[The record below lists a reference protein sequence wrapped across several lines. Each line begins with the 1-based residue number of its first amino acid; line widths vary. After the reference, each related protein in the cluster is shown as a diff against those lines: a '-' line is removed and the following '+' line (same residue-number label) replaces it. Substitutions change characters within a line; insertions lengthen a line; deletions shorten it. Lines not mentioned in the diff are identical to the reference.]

1 MKANKGIAMIS
12 LVIYVASFLVIT
24 TIVGTISTY
33 FYNNMDLVSTRA
45 GGSAEF
51 NKLNVYLLDK
61 IKDPELHS
69 VYATK
74 TSEGGPHDGMVVFFD
89 ELGNK
94 KDLIVKKGDL
104 IYLNDVVLATNVDEF
119 APKVE
124 EIEGKQVLSVLV
136 KLSGVTFTMQY
147 VIN

>member
-1 MKANKGIAMIS
+1 MKSNKGIAMTS
-12 LVIYVASFLVIT
+12 LVIYVTCFFVIT
-24 TIVGTISTY
+24 TLVGVISTY

-94 KDLIVKKGDL
+94 KDLIVKNGDL
-104 IYLNDVVLATNVDEF
+104 IYLNDVVLATNVVIT
-119 APKVE
+119 K
-124 EIEGKQVLSVLV
+124 KQVTYITKLV
-136 KLSGVTFTMQY
+136 IAIPLFDFIKFSFFV
-147 VIN
+147 

>member
-1 MKANKGIAMIS
+1 
-12 LVIYVASFLVIT
+12 
-24 TIVGTISTY
+24 
-33 FYNNMDLVSTRA
+33 
-45 GGSAEF
+45 
-51 NKLNVYLLDK
+51 
-61 IKDPELHS
+61 
-69 VYATK
+69 
-74 TSEGGPHDGMVVFFD
+74 MVVFFD